1 MSKHLPFLVA
11 WVTVPSYIKIKS
23 PVIEL
28 PLPQDRPQSR
38 TSLCLPVSQP
48 AQVQM
53 LTRPSWLVLSLD
65 PPRSWSVHPSS
76 LQDYKPVI
84 WQQLYCRSHA
94 FRETN
99 SLRRTMQKWSAVY
112 DTAGPKAESPLSQRP
127 RLAFVKIF
135 YTPCACVWAYHSK
148 FLETY
153 INQGKY
159 SSSNPIIHV
168 LCAQTVKQLANNQ

>member
-38 TSLCLPVSQP
+38 TSLCLPVSQL

-112 DTAGPKAESPLSQRP
+112 DTAGPKAESPLSQGLRP
-127 RLAFVKIF
+127 VFVKTS
-135 YTPCACVWAYHSK
+135 YTLSVR
-148 FLETY
+148 
-153 INQGKY
+153 
-159 SSSNPIIHV
+159 
-168 LCAQTVKQLANNQ
+168 AQTHLPKFPETSLNKGKERYNQS